1 MHRSVCRVQARLHQR
16 ACLPGVSDAV
26 FQKITENFKKGS
38 FTMSI
43 TFKSQATGDLF
54 MVQAHA
60 ESLLKLLGKAPA
72 AKGIIEPK
80 DMPAALEALRALGDE
95 VAEDEGAS
103 APERAR
109 DDDADAREDGEP
121 REPGFLGER
130 VSLRL
135 RAWPLIQM
143 LEKAHAA
150 DKPIVWGV

>member
-1 MHRSVCRVQARLHQR
+1 
-16 ACLPGVSDAV
+16 
-26 FQKITENFKKGS
+26 
-38 FTMSI
+38 MSI

-80 DMPAALEALRALGDE
+80 DMPAALQILRALGDE
-95 VAEDEGAS
+95 VSEDEA
-103 APERAR
+103 ARAAARAR
-109 DDDADAREDGEP
+109 EEDQGEDDQ
-121 REPGFLGER
+121 REPDFQGER

-143 LEKAHAA
+143 LEQAHAA

>member
-1 MHRSVCRVQARLHQR
+1 
-16 ACLPGVSDAV
+16 
-26 FQKITENFKKGS
+26 
-38 FTMSI
+38 MSI

-80 DMPAALEALRALGDE
+80 DMPAALEILRALWDE

-103 APERAR
+103 APERGR
-109 DDDADAREDGEP
+109 DDDDDAREDGEP

>member
-1 MHRSVCRVQARLHQR
+1 
-16 ACLPGVSDAV
+16 
-26 FQKITENFKKGS
+26 
-38 FTMSI
+38 MSI

-80 DMPAALEALRALGDE
+80 DMPAALEILRALGDE

-103 APERAR
+103 AADRAR
-109 DDDADAREDGEP
+109 DEDEDKDEREDEREDGGQ
-121 REPGFLGER
+121 REPDFLGER

>member
-1 MHRSVCRVQARLHQR
+1 
-16 ACLPGVSDAV
+16 
-26 FQKITENFKKGS
+26 
-38 FTMSI
+38 MSI

-80 DMPAALEALRALGDE
+80 DMPAALETLRALGDE

-103 APERAR
+103 APGRGR

>member
-1 MHRSVCRVQARLHQR
+1 MPDGGMGGPMAGAFGLETKFCQVEQAISVTDGVRIEGYASLFGRVDQGGDVVERGAYAASLARLKAAGR
-16 ACLPGVSDAV
+16 AV
-26 FQKITENFKKGS
+26 
-38 FTMSI
+38 
-43 TFKSQATGDLF
+43 
-54 MVQAHA
+54 
-60 ESLLKLLGKAPA
+60 KLLWQHDPTQPI
-72 AKGIIEPK
+72 GIW
-80 DMPAALEALRALGDE
+80 DE

>member
-1 MHRSVCRVQARLHQR
+1 
-16 ACLPGVSDAV
+16 
-26 FQKITENFKKGS
+26 
-38 FTMSI
+38 MSI

-80 DMPAALEALRALGDE
+80 DMPAALETLRALGDE

-109 DDDADAREDGEP
+109 DDDADADAREDGEP

>member
-1 MHRSVCRVQARLHQR
+1 
-16 ACLPGVSDAV
+16 
-26 FQKITENFKKGS
+26 
-38 FTMSI
+38 MSI

-60 ESLLKLLGKAPA
+60 ESLLKLLGKTPS

-80 DMPAALEALRALGDE
+80 DMPAALETLRALGDE

-103 APERAR
+103 APERAQ
-109 DDDADAREDGEP
+109 DDDADEREDGEP

-135 RAWPLIQM
+135 RAWPLVQM

>member
-1 MHRSVCRVQARLHQR
+1 
-16 ACLPGVSDAV
+16 
-26 FQKITENFKKGS
+26 
-38 FTMSI
+38 MSI

-80 DMPAALEALRALGDE
+80 DMPAALEILRALGDE

-109 DDDADAREDGEP
+109 DDAADADAREDGEP